1 MNFVLSVLCLKQGNT
16 IEEVVVNRVCILE
29 LFCPKQGQGLT
40 DLSGSPIPQNGSPL
54 GRGGGGVFGSIL
66 APLTPSVTASLRDV
80 EINRFFGGI
89 LKIED
94 EMRNVW

>member
-1 MNFVLSVLCLKQGNT
+1 MYFRIVLSEAG
-16 IEEVVVNRVCILE
+16 
-29 LFCPKQGQGLT
+29 
-40 DLSGSPIPQNGSPL
+40 SGSYGPQRLPYTPKWVSPRE
-54 GRGGGGVFGSIL
+54 GRGGVFGSIL